1 MADRK
6 TTSTRKK
13 PMRGKGIPK
22 RTSVS
27 GPKKDL
33 WSRINAAA
41 EAYGRSYSPGIYKEK
56 MDAKKRA
63 YTAAQKKKK
72 K

>member
-1 MADRK
+1 MPNRK
-6 TTSTRKK
+6 PTSTRKK
-13 PMRGKGIPK
+13 PLRGKGIPK

-27 GPKKDL
+27 APKKDL
-33 WSRINAAA
+33 LSRINRAA
-41 EAYGRSYSPGIYKEK
+41 EAYGKAYSPGIYKEK